1 MSNSLIK
8 SLKISWGEL
17 AINIYEREPYGKK
30 KFNYFSTNY
39 LSFPHCKSPGF
50 TLVPMIKK

>member
-8 SLKISWGEL
+8 NLKISWGEL
-17 AINIYEREPYGKK
+17 AFNIYEREPYGKK

-39 LSFPHCKSPGF
+39 LSFPHCKCLGF
-50 TLVPMIKK
+50 TLAPLIKK

>member
-17 AINIYEREPYGKK
+17 AFNIYEREPYSKK
-30 KFNYFSTNY
+30 KINYFSTNR
-39 LSFPHCKSPGF
+39 LSFPH
-50 TLVPMIKK
+50 